1 MKQMMLVVY
10 NVNGGVLTRVGDMN
24 IGPAYI
30 PSDMFLLPLDPNY
43 MRLDNYDSGAQD
55 FEFTWY
61 CESDGTVTLESERY
75 HYLPP
80 YVEHMDGFDR
90 LWFMMQMDETVIW
103 IY

>member
-1 MKQMMLVVY
+1 MYYPYFTLELSED
-10 NVNGGVLTRVGDMN
+10 G
-24 IGPAYI
+24 
-30 PSDMFLLPLDPNY
+30 
-43 MRLDNYDSGAQD
+43 SGWCETED
-55 FEFTWY
+55 EYFEFTWY

-75 HYLPP
+75 HYLTP